1 MTHTHIHTFILRHFV
16 QIAVGGERAQP
27 PPHNGNGSM
36 SGIDAHEPASRS
48 NSLPQ
53 AHRLV
58 VHFGWFFW
66 SLPELSVSE
75 ENERLRH
82 QQPKAKKWQTKHPI
96 SQPMRQINVKSRNSS
111 ARVAKEKLPI
121 PMGTFM
127 IPPVHCY
134 GTPFAVASMRW
145 LHWRCRQ
152 HVESSLFHLSAKWTR
167 IRTRL
172 GCGRFFSIS
181 IFFLNY
187 HPIAIHGFC
196 KSRVHF
202 VCHYIKWKV
211 AASYKLMLFSERY
224 TIILYFY

>member
-1 MTHTHIHTFILRHFV
+1 MKVQNSPDIVTWCTHSCCVTKLWFMPMCLENRKPLKYKQTHDTHKHIHTFILRHFV
-16 QIAVGGERAQP
+16 QTAVGGERAQP

-53 AHRLV
+53 ARRLV

-111 ARVAKEKLPI
+111 AGVAKEKLPI
-121 PMGTFM
+121 PMGNLDDTTSTLLWHAGF
-127 IPPVHCY
+127 
-134 GTPFAVASMRW
+134 
-145 LHWRCRQ
+145 LH
-152 HVESSLFHLSAKWTR
+152 HDVVTS
-167 IRTRL
+167 
-172 GCGRFFSIS
+172 
-181 IFFLNY
+181 
-187 HPIAIHGFC
+187 
-196 KSRVHF
+196 
-202 VCHYIKWKV
+202 
-211 AASYKLMLFSERY
+211 
-224 TIILYFY
+224 